1 MKSTTSLRFTGT
13 SWLLAVIASGTVL
26 FADWP
31 EWRGPKRDGT
41 STETKLPES
50 WSPSGENLAWRAP
63 YGGRSGPVVFGDHL
77 YLQTGVGTGDEA
89 QERVLALDVNTGKL
103 LWEHRFSV
111 YHSDVP
117 AHRAGWASPSVDPAT
132 GNVYAHGVN
141 GHLSAFT
148 PDGKLLWER
157 SLTEEYGLVSTHGG
171 RTVSPVVEGN
181 LLIIN
186 ALNVGWGE
194 LGRGGNRWFAF
205 DTKTGQTVWVSS
217 PQKRHYDTNM
227 SPGTV
232 ATINGTKL
240 LIVGGSDG
248 TFHALK
254 VNTGEPVWNYEFSKR
269 AILTG
274 AVLNGQTA
282 FLTHSEENLDTS
294 DMGMIAA
301 VDASGTGTLGK
312 PHTKWF
318 IHGFQGGF
326 SSPVLDGNR
335 LYQVDNGAVL
345 AAFDTE
351 TGKKLWEKTL
361 GTIQKA
367 SPVLADG
374 KLYVGTEN
382 GKFYILR
389 PGATGVEVLDEDW
402 LGSEQSPEAIM
413 GSPAVS
419 GGRVFVTSMEATYA
433 IGKNAPSAKPGRPV
447 KGSPES
453 PSTAEPAAV
462 QVFPYEVTLNPGEK
476 ATFVARLF
484 DKEARFI
491 REEKAAWSLDGVGGS
506 IAEGTYT
513 AGDQGDAGYVKATVG
528 GLTGQGRVRVIPAL
542 PWSYDFDQ
550 WTGETPPEHWLNTT
564 NKVFVRE
571 LDGNKV
577 LVRVPDATP
586 QRRTRVFMGQST
598 WADLTVEADVRSTE
612 RRRTLSDVG
621 LFNQR
626 YGLVLFGNSQ
636 KVELQPWQA
645 AAARSISVPFAWK
658 PDTWYHL
665 KLRVENQPNGVTLAR
680 GKVWPKGE
688 PEPAAWTV
696 EKVDKLGHR
705 MGSPGL
711 YADPN
716 SEVYFDNLKVTANQ

>member
-1 MKSTTSLRFTGT
+1 MKSTTSLRFPGT
-13 SWLLAVIASGTVL
+13 SCLLAVIVSGTVL

-31 EWRGPKRDGT
+31 EWRGPKRDGS
-41 STETKLPES
+41 STEKSLPER

-63 YGGRSGPVVFGDHL
+63 YGGRSGPVVFGDHV

-89 QERVLALDVNTGKL
+89 QERVVALDANTGKL

-148 PDGKLLWER
+148 PEGKLLWER

-171 RTVSPVVEGN
+171 RTVSPIIEGN

-205 DTKTGQTVWVSS
+205 DTKTGRTVWVSS

-248 TFHALK
+248 T
-254 VNTGEPVWNYEFSKR
+254 
-269 AILTG
+269 
-274 AVLNGQTA
+274 A

-294 DMGMIAA
+294 EMGMIAA

-318 IHGFQGGF
+318 THGFQGGF
-326 SSPVLDGNR
+326 SSPVLDGDR

-345 AAFDTE
+345 AAFDTA

-389 PGATGVEVLDEDW
+389 PSATGVEVLDEDW
-402 LGSEQSPEAIM
+402 LGSEQSSEAIT

-433 IGKNAPSAKPGRPV
+433 IGKNSPPARPGRPT
-447 KGSPES
+447 KTSPEP
-453 PSTAEPAAV
+453 PSTAAPAVV
-462 QVFPYEVTLNPGEK
+462 QVFPYEVTLDPGEK

-484 DKEARFI
+484 DAQARFI
-491 REEKAAWSLDGVGGS
+491 REEKAAWSLDGLGGS
-506 IAEGTYT
+506 IAGGTYT
-513 AGDQGDAGYVKATVG
+513 AGDQSDAGYVKATAG

-550 WTGETPPEHWLNTT
+550 WTGEIPPEHWLNTT

-571 LDGNKV
+571 LDGNRV

-598 WADLTVEADVRSTE
+598 WSNLTVEADVRSTE
-612 RRRTLSDVG
+612 RRRSLSDVG

-626 YGLVLFGNSQ
+626 YGLVLFGNAQ

-645 AAARSISVPFAWK
+645 AAARSVGVAFAWK